1 MAAFKTS
8 LVDHVFR
15 SVWEANQSGGGGADS
30 AQDTGDDASDEEM
43 EYDIGSSDVRAGAS
57 ASRHATSLSTAD
69 ALGGAA
75 RVTKISQDALKLSSE
90 LLRLFVIEAF
100 HRAQMEAMVDDS
112 PTIEPHHVEQILAQL
127 LLDF

>member
-1 MAAFKTS
+1 MSFIIKPS
-8 LVDHVFR
+8 LVEHVFR
-15 SVWEANQSGGGGADS
+15 GVWEANQSSNGAGVGAES
-30 AQDTGDDASDEEM
+30 LEDDESDEEA
-43 EYDIGSSDVRAGAS
+43 ELGVTTTTTTTESTDVLAAAG
-57 ASRHATSLSTAD
+57 
-69 ALGGAA
+69 

-90 LLRLFVIEAF
+90 FMRLFVVEAF

>member
-1 MAAFKTS
+1 MSFIIKPS
-8 LVDHVFR
+8 LVEHVFR
-15 SVWEANQSGGGGADS
+15 GVWEANQSGGGAGNDS
-30 AQDTGDDASDEEM
+30 FDEARDDDSDEEA
-43 EYDIGSSDVRAGAS
+43 EFGVTTTTTAVESTDVLAAAG
-57 ASRHATSLSTAD
+57 
-69 ALGGAA
+69 

-90 LLRLFVIEAF
+90 FLRLFVIEAF

>member
-1 MAAFKTS
+1 MAVFKTS

-15 SVWEANQSGGGGADS
+15 GVWEANQSGGDS
-30 AQDTGDDASDEEM
+30 AQDTGDDDSDEEM
-43 EYDIGSSDVRAGAS
+43 EYDLGSSDVRTPAN
-57 ASRHATSLSTAD
+57 RHAASSSTD
-69 ALGGAA
+69 ALAGAA
-75 RVTKISQDALKLSSE
+75 RVTKINQDALKLSSE
-90 LLRLFVIEAF
+90 LLRLFVVEAF

>member
-1 MAAFKTS
+1 MNTTTSTIKPS
-8 LVDHVFR
+8 LVEHVFR
-15 SVWEANQSGGGGADS
+15 SVWASNTSSASNLNGSSDALDS
-30 AQDTGDDASDEEM
+30 AQDDDSDGEAEFL
-43 EYDIGSSDVRAGAS
+43 AS
-57 ASRHATSLSTAD
+57 AESVDVHAA
-69 ALGGAA
+69 AA

-90 LLRLFVIEAF
+90 YLRLLVLEAF